1 MKRPL
6 QFGQDAR
13 IFPGTKVM
21 VNGARARELAGL
33 AGAPLATG
41 SQQVKDEIGVVASG
55 AHGSRN
61 RVDKP
66 CFARGGSTSQT
77 PSLRSQSLIHARS
90 YALPSPPTP
99 THLSWLGIW
108 RSDVIKKNSSNQ
120 APLELSSSIL
130 FHSHPIGIL
139 AKAHKT
145 RRLYSGEQID
155 VELQQSVYALDSTT
169 IDLCLN
175 LFPWARF
182 RSTKAAIKLHT
193 LLDLRGPI
201 PSFIEIT
208 DGRCHDVNALDVLV
222 VEPGAF
228 YVMDRG
234 YLDFSRLHTLHQ
246 AGAYFVIRARKDLHF
261 VRYVSQPIDPD
272 TGLCSD
278 HIGRLG
284 GFYSRKDFPD
294 KLRLVRFYDSVQDRR
309 FCFLTNHL
317 LLPALTIC
325 QLYKM
330 RWQVEL
336 FFKWI
341 KQHLRIK
348 RFYGNSMNAVKT
360 QVWIAVCV
368 YVLVA
373 ILKKELQLPQSLHSI
388 LQILSVSTF
397 EKVPLNQLLTT
408 TLSENYETEDHNQL
422 MLWDL

>member
-1 MKRPL
+1 MPYSGSVFSGKTIFSQVVELIHPQ
-6 QFGQDAR
+6 QFRRCVVRYRGDY
-13 IFPGTKVM
+13 KVKAFSCWDQFLCM
-21 VNGARARELAGL
+21 TFAQLTFRE
-33 AGAPLATG
+33 
-41 SQQVKDEIGVVASG
+41 
-55 AHGSRN
+55 
-61 RVDKP
+61 
-66 CFARGGSTSQT
+66 
-77 PSLRSQSLIHARS
+77 SLRDIEDCLKARS
-90 YALPSPPTP
+90 DQLYHLGFRSPVCRSTLADANEVRDWRIYADLAA
-99 THLSWLGIW
+99 LL
-108 RSDVIKKNSSNQ
+108 IKK
-120 APLELSSSIL
+120 A
-130 FHSHPIGIL
+130 
-139 AKAHKT
+139 
-145 RRLYSGEQID
+145 RRLYSGEQIA

-208 DGRCHDVNALDVLV
+208 DGCCHDVNALDVLV

-234 YLDFSRLHTLHQ
+234 YLDFSRLHTLQQ
-246 AGAYFVIRARKDLHF
+246 AGAYFVIRAKKDLHF
-261 VRYVSQPIDPD
+261 LRYVSQPVDPD

-309 FCFLTNHL
+309 FSFLTNHL

-348 RFYGNSMNAVKT
+348 RFYGNSTNAVKT

-368 YVLVA
+368 YVLVSRVDTVFQVA
-373 ILKKELQLPQSLHSI
+373 KRL
-388 LQILSVSTF
+388 
-397 EKVPLNQLLTT
+397 
-408 TLSENYETEDHNQL
+408 Y
-422 MLWDL
+422 

>member
-1 MKRPL
+1 L
-6 QFGQDAR
+6 ADANEVRDWR
-13 IFPGTKVM
+13 IY
-21 VNGARARELAGL
+21 ADLA
-33 AGAPLATG
+33 
-41 SQQVKDEIGVVASG
+41 
-55 AHGSRN
+55 
-61 RVDKP
+61 
-66 CFARGGSTSQT
+66 
-77 PSLRSQSLIHARS
+77 
-90 YALPSPPTP
+90 AL
-99 THLSWLGIW
+99 L
-108 RSDVIKKNSSNQ
+108 IKK
-120 APLELSSSIL
+120 A
-130 FHSHPIGIL
+130 
-139 AKAHKT
+139 

-155 VELQQSVYALDSTT
+155 VDLQQSVYALDSTT

-182 RSTKAAIKLHT
+182 QTTKGAIKLHT

-208 DGRCHDVNALDVLV
+208 DGLCHDVNALDMLV

-261 VRYVSQPIDPD
+261 VRYVSQSISPD

-278 HIGRLG
+278 QIGRLG
-284 GFYSRKDFPD
+284 GRYSRKAFPD
-294 KLRLVRFYDSVQDRR
+294 KLRLVRFYDTVQHRR
-309 FCFLTNHL
+309 FGFLTNHL

-348 RFYGNSMNAVKT
+348 SFYGNSMNAVKT
-360 QVWIAVCV
+360 QVWIAACV

-373 ILKKELQLPQSLHSI
+373 ILRKELQLPQSLHSI

-408 TLSENYETEDHNQL
+408 TLSQNYETEGHNQL

>member
-1 MKRPL
+1 M
-6 QFGQDAR
+6 
-13 IFPGTKVM
+13 
-21 VNGARARELAGL
+21 
-33 AGAPLATG
+33 
-41 SQQVKDEIGVVASG
+41 
-55 AHGSRN
+55 
-61 RVDKP
+61 
-66 CFARGGSTSQT
+66 
-77 PSLRSQSLIHARS
+77 
-90 YALPSPPTP
+90 
-99 THLSWLGIW
+99 
-108 RSDVIKKNSSNQ
+108 
-120 APLELSSSIL
+120 
-130 FHSHPIGIL
+130 
-139 AKAHKT
+139 
-145 RRLYSGEQID
+145 
-155 VELQQSVYALDSTT
+155 
-169 IDLCLN
+169 N

-208 DGRCHDVNALDVLV
+208 DGRCHDINALDLLV

-360 QVWIAVCV
+360 QVWISVCV

-408 TLSENYETEDHNQL
+408 TPPGNYETEDHNQL